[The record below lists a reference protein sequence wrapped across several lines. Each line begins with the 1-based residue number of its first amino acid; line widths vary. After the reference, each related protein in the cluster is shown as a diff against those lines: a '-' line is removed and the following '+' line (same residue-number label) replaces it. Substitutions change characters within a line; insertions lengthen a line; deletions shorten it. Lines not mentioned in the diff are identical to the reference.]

1 MLSVRLLDCIRNG
14 PIQLSGS
21 LSIPKMMRDGSRD
34 CWFPDGWD
42 EMNIIT
48 IDRDLLLA
56 VPTHT
61 INLALGCFTIITSS
75 IGIGWCLQSIG
86 KYTHIDGVSILFEN
100 WILTKLCASYR
111 IYTFNCRHKVRRYI
125 YIETDRRHPNCTNKS
140 TKDANTW
147 FLCQPYIHIDF
158 IQCHWTIDAA
168 RIYLE
173 NNQQPLRLSRHTI
186 I

>member
-1 MLSVRLLDCIRNG
+1 MYIVARYIEYIEWAKILMRPTFGYCFGYQGLSVLSVRLLDCIRNG

-21 LSIPKMMRDGSRD
+21 LSIQKMMRDGSRD

-86 KYTHIDGVSILFEN
+86 KYTHID
-100 WILTKLCASYR
+100 
-111 IYTFNCRHKVRRYI
+111 
-125 YIETDRRHPNCTNKS
+125 
-140 TKDANTW
+140 
-147 FLCQPYIHIDF
+147 
-158 IQCHWTIDAA
+158 
-168 RIYLE
+168 
-173 NNQQPLRLSRHTI
+173 
-186 I
+186 

>member
-1 MLSVRLLDCIRNG
+1 MRPTFGYCFGYQGLSVLSVRLLDCIRNG

-100 WILTKLCASYR
+100 WILTKLWASYR

-125 YIETDRRHPNCTNKS
+125 YIYRNRSSAPELYEQIHKRRKHMVFVS
-140 TKDANTW
+140 T
-147 FLCQPYIHIDF
+147 IH
-158 IQCHWTIDAA
+158 T
-168 RIYLE
+168 Y
-173 NNQQPLRLSRHTI
+173 
-186 I
+186 